1 MSKATKRNK
10 RRNKMMK
17 AFAWCMGIT
26 FIISGLCIDSEG
38 WIAEAVCFVSVLY
51 LLFYVHI
58 TDQNQEG
65 EC

>member
-1 MSKATKRNK
+1 MSKRKSK

-17 AFAWCMGIT
+17 AIARCMGIA
-26 FIISGLCIDSEG
+26 FIISGLCIDAEG

-58 TDQNQEG
+58 TEQKKAEG
-65 EC
+65 DC